1 MALEI
6 LLLEENIGTK
16 YDEKKVKGEKIEAN
30 GDVSCPRVSSVK
42 WTWVEINQ
50 SEKSKSNMGILK
62 PAEQLTKG

>member
-16 YDEKKVKGEKIEAN
+16 YDEKKVKGEKTEAN
-30 GDVSCPRVSSVK
+30 GDVSCPRASSVK
-42 WTWVEINQ
+42 RTWVEINQ

>member
-30 GDVSCPRVSSVK
+30 GDVSCPRAISVK
-42 WTWVEINQ
+42 RTWVEINQ